1 MTKTFE
7 EQFGIE
13 TCYESV
19 KFDIETLHKNV
30 FELLGKYTVRAEQDK
45 FFNKTM
51 INAVKLYIKRN
62 NISWTQA

>member
-19 KFDIETLHKNV
+19 KFDVEKLNRNV
-30 FELLGKYTVRAEQDK
+30 FELLGKYTVRAEQDN
-45 FFNKTM
+45 FFNKIM
-51 INAVKLYIKRN
+51 IDAVKLYIKRN

>member
-19 KFDIETLHKNV
+19 KLDVEKLNRNV
-30 FELLGKYTVRAEQDK
+30 FELLGKYTVRAEQDN
-45 FFNKTM
+45 FFNKIM
-51 INAVKLYIKRN
+51 IDAVKLYIKRN

>member
-19 KFDIETLHKNV
+19 KFDVEKLNRNV
-30 FELLGKYTVRAEQDK
+30 FELLGKYIVIAEQDN
-45 FFNKTM
+45 FFNKIM
-51 INAVKLYIKRN
+51 IDAVKLYIKRN

>member
-1 MTKTFE
+1 MPKTFE

-19 KFDIETLHKNV
+19 KFDVEKLNRNV
-30 FELLGKYTVRAEQDK
+30 FELLGKYTIRAEQDN

-51 INAVKLYIKRN
+51 IDAVKLYIRRN

>member
-19 KFDIETLHKNV
+19 KFDVEKLNRNV
-30 FELLGKYTVRAEQDK
+30 FELLGKYTVRAEQDN
-45 FFNKTM
+45 FFNK
-51 INAVKLYIKRN
+51 II
-62 NISWTQA
+62 